1 MKAEIISVGTELLL
15 GDIVNTNSQYISRR
29 LMDLGISVYHQSV
42 IGDNEERLMEE
53 YKLSF
58 SRSEMIITTGGLG
71 PTNDDLT
78 KEVAAKY
85 FNKKLILHDEVINNI
100 KEYFK
105 KRNIDMNE
113 SNKKQALFPEGC
125 EIIPNDNGTAPGCI
139 ISENNKTI
147 ILMPGPP
154 KEMMPMFEKYI
165 VPYLEKLTDGTIV
178 SKVLRV
184 SGIGESHMEEMVK
197 DIIMEGDNPTIAPYA
212 KDVEAILRITAKG
225 KTKEEC
231 LSLIGPIEDRIREIL
246 KENIYATDETAI
258 ESVVGDMLIRNKLAI
273 ATAESCT
280 GGLLAGRLINYPG
293 ISDVLKEGVITYSN
307 EAKEKRLKVKHETL
321 EAFGAV
327 SSETAGEMAR
337 GIREVAE
344 ANIGMSTTGIAGP
357 GGGSEEKPVGL
368 VYIGLCINGNTITKR
383 LLISGSRDKV
393 RERSVFEALDFLRR
407 ELNKMGIY

>member
-1 MKAEIISVGTELLL
+1 
-15 GDIVNTNSQYISRR
+15 
-29 LMDLGISVYHQSV
+29 MDLGISVYHQSV